1 MCNKR
6 NKPIT
11 SNRKLK
17 FLILT
22 TLCFLM
28 YLPSTA
34 TAYSTSFDFGPVA
47 LGATS
52 TTTVT
57 IHNEGNDAVEVTGVG
72 FVAQRCPYFSIVFL
86 TESKQIPAGEAL
98 QIDVN
103 YSPSAVGECSNELRI
118 WTDDSPV
125 PHTVALSGTGVETR
139 ASVEDK
145 IQEIFEYLDTHIKGK
160 GPGKS
165 AENRFNALR
174 NMIEAAAVHIKNGQ
188 TEAAL
193 HKLSA
198 IYNKVDGFSK
208 PMDFIDERPAY
219 RMYSS
224 NTLAGLIK
232 DLMTLLESDA
242 TWTGKRAKSKETS

>member
-1 MCNKR
+1 MCNKI
-6 NKPIT
+6 NKPII
-11 SNRKLK
+11 SNRMLK

-22 TLCFLM
+22 MLCFLM
-28 YLPSTA
+28 CLPSTA

-47 LGATS
+47 VGATS

-57 IHNEGNDAVEVTGVG
+57 IYNEGKEEVEVTGIG
-72 FVAQRCPYFSIVFL
+72 FAAERCPYFSFVFR
-86 TESKQIPAGEAL
+86 TESRRIPAGETL

-103 YSPSAVGECSNELRI
+103 YSPSAAGECSNQIRI

-125 PHTVALSGTGVETR
+125 PHTVDLSGTGMAAR

-145 IQEIFEYLDTHIKGK
+145 VQQILEYLDTHMKGK
-160 GPGKS
+160 GSGKS

-174 NMIEAAAVHIKNGQ
+174 NMIETAAEHIKNGQ
-188 TEAAL
+188 TQAAL

-198 IYNKVDGFSK
+198 IYKKVDGFSK
-208 PMDFIDERPAY
+208 PMDFIDEGPAY

-242 TWTGKRAKSKETS
+242 IRTGKRAQSKETS